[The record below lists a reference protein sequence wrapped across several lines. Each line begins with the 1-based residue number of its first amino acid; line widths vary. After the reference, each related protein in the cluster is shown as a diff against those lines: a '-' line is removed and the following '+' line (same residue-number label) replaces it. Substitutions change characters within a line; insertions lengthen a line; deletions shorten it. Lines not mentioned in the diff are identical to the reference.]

1 MLLENTEELRSIC
14 LNIFNQSRDLS
25 LLFVMP
31 IFLARIA
38 WLNSSGAN
46 QTEYSSLIKGLV
58 AFFVLAFGF
67 EYILS
72 LVFEI
77 PKALRPSFSSIK
89 DAFPESSW
97 VPDMLR
103 WILESLGIIFYHIAH
118 LIQFVFLVLLCS
130 LAPVVFLLGSLFG
143 IGLGVKVFFGLL
155 LITGCCPIVWASF
168 DQVGS
173 FIYQMDISWMGY
185 ALSEILINFMKAFGP
200 LGLAIAAFSSE
211 VGGTIKK
218 GFGAVAM
225 VSTPTA
231 KVGAFVGS
239 GAAAVSYVGVSKAK
253 EKITRLR
260 TQKTNRNGWK
270 VGSE

>member
-1 MLLENTEELRSIC
+1 LGTGYVEVDFGVFGDHLLSYSSSHTIC
-14 LNIFNQSRDLS
+14 LPS
-25 LLFVMP
+25 LTLF
-31 IFLARIA
+31 FGA
-38 WLNSSGAN
+38 SG
-46 QTEYSSLIKGLV
+46 
-58 AFFVLAFGF
+58 
-67 EYILS
+67 
-72 LVFEI
+72 
-77 PKALRPSFSSIK
+77 
-89 DAFPESSW
+89 
-97 VPDMLR
+97 
-103 WILESLGIIFYHIAH
+103 
-118 LIQFVFLVLLCS
+118 
-130 LAPVVFLLGSLFG
+130 LF
-143 IGLGVKVFFGLL
+143 IRLPFWNWAGVKVFFGLL
-155 LITGCCPIVWASF
+155 LITGCWPIVWASF